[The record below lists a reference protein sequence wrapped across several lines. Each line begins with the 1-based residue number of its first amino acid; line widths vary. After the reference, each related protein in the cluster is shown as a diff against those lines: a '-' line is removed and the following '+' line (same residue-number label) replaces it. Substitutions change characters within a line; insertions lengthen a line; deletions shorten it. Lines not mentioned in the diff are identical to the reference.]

1 MDDKKK
7 SMYKSSSDVFNF
19 TSEVRRLERN
29 IGDFTRKLEQERR
42 ASILLDKEIEEM
54 TAALNERKSG
64 YTTVKTSQKKV
75 NRDHI
80 SELEEQ
86 LELTMRQLSN
96 IKASNQKLREKIN
109 TLRKEKNLCNQDNKR
124 VESEI
129 SETKVKVQEVNE
141 DAVKFQKSLDQ
152 QNSRLLTI
160 SKSQE
165 EDNGIYSTRMS
176 NLQSQILNDRKEGS
190 KFLKDFTVKFAKPM
204 ADASELFQLTKN
216 AAKHWKER
224 CVSTLQEI
232 NKYQD
237 FIKELNNGLQVMQKH
252 SGKSTYQEIV
262 DDYINSFEENIRLS
276 NHVYELGEEIIHVED
291 EIVANEQQIALLN
304 DTKENDYSN
313 KEKILMEKTKNLQ
326 DLKQKNQ
333 EIKENTSEVKKNLQE
348 LMKPLVEIRVAF
360 KSTNLPLKLNKDQLQ
375 LENDEQNELEI
386 DEMKFLLKQL
396 DEYIDQVILM
406 KSNSW
411 SDASGK
417 NDQQVKRTRY
427 EVDLEGLV
435 PVEDHEILSK
445 EEMNDRAKE
454 MISKYEAHH

>member
-54 TAALNERKSG
+54 TSALNEKKSG
-64 YTTVKTSQKKV
+64 YTTVKTNQKKV

-96 IKASNQKLREKIN
+96 IKASNQKLRDKIN
-109 TLRKEKNLCNQDNKR
+109 TLRKEKNLCTQENKR

-129 SETKVKVQEVNE
+129 SETKVKVQEVN
-141 DAVKFQKSLDQ
+141 DDVVKFQKSLDQ
-152 QNSRLLTI
+152 QNSKLLSIT
-160 SKSQE
+160 KSQE
-165 EDNGIYSTRMS
+165 EDNGVYSTRMS
-176 NLQSQILNDRKEGS
+176 NLQSQILLDRKEGS
-190 KFLKDFTVKFAKPM
+190 KFLKDFTVKFAKPI

-216 AAKHWKER
+216 AAKNWKER
-224 CVSTLQEI
+224 CISTLQEI

-237 FIKELNNGLQVMQKH
+237 FIKELNTGLQVMQKH

-276 NHVYELGEEIIHVED
+276 NHVYELGEEIIHVND
-291 EIVANEQQIALLN
+291 EIVLNEQQISLLN

-313 KEKILMEKTKNLQ
+313 KEKILQEKSKVLEDLRSKNL
-326 DLKQKNQ
+326 
-333 EIKENTSEVKKNLQE
+333 EIKNNTQEVKKNLQE
-348 LMKPLVEIRVAF
+348 LMKPLVEIQSAF
-360 KSTNLPLKLNKDQLQ
+360 KKTNLPLKLNKDKPK
-375 LENDEQNELEI
+375 LENDDTSELEI

-406 KSNSW
+406 KSSTW
-411 SDASGK
+411 SDSSIKLDHGGK
-417 NDQQVKRTRY
+417 KAKYDI
-427 EVDLEGLV
+427 DLEGLV

-445 EEMNDRAKE
+445 EEMNERAKE
-454 MISKYEAHH
+454 ILSKNDSHH